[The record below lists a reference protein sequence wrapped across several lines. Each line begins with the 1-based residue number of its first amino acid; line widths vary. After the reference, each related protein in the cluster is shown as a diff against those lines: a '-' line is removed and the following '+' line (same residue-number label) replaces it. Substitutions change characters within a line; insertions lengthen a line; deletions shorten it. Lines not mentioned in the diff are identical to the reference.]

1 MGCTGSCTTV
11 KANPCGGDRPT
22 SGLGRTDEKPE
33 AGCRWGGAPW
43 SLVTAL
49 PRDVPA
55 EEIGPGL
62 SGFWRALPR
71 EGRFLLSTVA
81 IQHLGRGM
89 TLPFT
94 VIYLHEVRHFSLD
107 TAGLIMALLALV
119 AAVMAGPMGSLT
131 DLVGARWMLIAAG
144 LSQSLGAVTM
154 AFATSLPPAVAG
166 AALMGLSAS
175 IGWSAG
181 NTFISALVRG
191 PLRQRYFGVNF
202 ALLNLGIGAG
212 GLIAGAFV
220 DVARPVTFEVMFL
233 VDAVLILIPGI
244 WLLGPLR
251 HVHARSA
258 KPPEDTA
265 ASSYATVLRL
275 PGMRWVLLLAVVSSF
290 VGYGQL
296 EAGIPAFA
304 REVSGVSTEVVG
316 VAFAANT
323 AVIVLLQFWV
333 LQRIE
338 GHRRTRVGLVM
349 LVIWSLA
356 WLAFGLSGLLPASLT
371 AAVLVVAFLALF
383 GLGETLLQ
391 PTLPAITNDLAPDH
405 LRGRVN
411 AAQSTAFMSGG
422 VIGPLVAGALLE
434 RGLATVFIAVIL
446 AGLGLIAW
454 LFLRLERL
462 ISPEVNG
469 ITTTTPAPSESA
481 PTARS

>member
-1 MGCTGSCTTV
+1 MS
-11 KANPCGGDRPT
+11 
-22 SGLGRTDEKPE
+22 
-33 AGCRWGGAPW
+33 
-43 SLVTAL
+43 AL

-55 EEIGPGL
+55 AEIGPGL

-94 VIYLHEVRHFSLD
+94 VIYLHEVRAFSLD
-107 TAGLIMALLALV
+107 TAGTIMALLALV

-144 LSQSLGAVTM
+144 LSQSLGAVAM
-154 AFATSLPPAVAG
+154 AFATALPLAVTG
-166 AALMGLSAS
+166 AVLMGLSAS

-212 GLIAGAFV
+212 GLIAGALV
-220 DVARPVTFEVMFL
+220 DVSRPVTFEAVFL

-251 HVHARSA
+251 HVHARSQR
-258 KPPEDTA
+258 PSEETSS
-265 ASSYATVLRL
+265 SSYATVLRL
-275 PGMRWVLLLAVVSSF
+275 PGMRWVLLIAVVSSF
-290 VGYGQL
+290 VGYGQF
-296 EAGIPAFA
+296 EAGVPAFA
-304 REVSGVSTEVVG
+304 RGVAQVRTEVIG
-316 VAFAANT
+316 VLFAANT

-333 LQRIE
+333 LHRIE
-338 GHRRTRVGLVM
+338 GHRRTRVGLIM
-349 LVIWSLA
+349 LVIWFGA
-356 WLAFGLSGLLPASLT
+356 WLAMGVSGMLPDTLT
-371 AAVLVVAFLALF
+371 AAVLVVAFGALF

-391 PTLPAITNDLAPDH
+391 PTLPAITNDMAPDH

-422 VIGPLVAGALLE
+422 VLGPLVAGVLLE
-434 RGLATVFIAVIL
+434 RDHAALFIALILGGLALT
-446 AGLGLIAW
+446 AW
-454 LFLRLERL
+454 LLLRLERI

-469 ITTTTPAPSESA
+469 VFPTPLPVDSTTG
-481 PTARS
+481 